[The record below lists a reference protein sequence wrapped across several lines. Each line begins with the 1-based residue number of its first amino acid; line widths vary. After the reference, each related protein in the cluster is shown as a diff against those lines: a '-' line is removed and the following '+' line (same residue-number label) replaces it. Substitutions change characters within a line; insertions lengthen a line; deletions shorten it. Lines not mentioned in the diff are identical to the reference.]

1 MPLQKHLLWRDRM
14 NAAKLALALLSV
26 CGIST
31 GQLLLKLAALQMQNG
46 NAWGI
51 SIAGIRVTGWLIGGV
66 ALLGI
71 STLIWV
77 SVLRTVPLNRA
88 YPIMA
93 LAFVV
98 VPTISYFM
106 LGEAV
111 SLRLGLGSL
120 LIVTGLVVIYS

>member
-1 MPLQKHLLWRDRM
+1 M